1 MNDTYIIE
9 IYRNDIN
16 SIAHM
21 ADIIFGNY
29 KSIQK
34 FIIVEWIKFRNWI
47 KGIYKIINIKDRL
60 ILITAKSNGV
70 FCSKFESNTQN
81 EIHFQTYPEK
91 ISQNDIVDFNGAGDA
106 FLGGFLS
113 QQIQNQT
120 LENCCRCGNHTAAVV
135 IKQLGCNFPKN

>member
-70 FCSKFESNTQN
+70 FCSKFE
-81 EIHFQTYPEK
+81 
-91 ISQNDIVDFNGAGDA
+91 
-106 FLGGFLS
+106 
-113 QQIQNQT
+113 
-120 LENCCRCGNHTAAVV
+120 
-135 IKQLGCNFPKN
+135 